1 MEGKRGYGPI
11 YFKRPGPAV
20 LKFMPTYIFLNRNTN
35 QLIEEVLRMSEY
47 DAFVRKHPHL
57 ERYHDVSANLA
68 SQIIE
73 SRRKKI
79 GFPPKSKPR
88 AKVKKGSTPVIVYG
102 IDYRVGK
109 LTDI

>member
-11 YFKRPGPAV
+11 YFKMPGPAV

-73 SRRKKI
+73 SRRKKNRLSSQEQTSCE
-79 GFPPKSKPR
+79 G
-88 AKVKKGSTPVIVYG
+88 KKMQ
-102 IDYRVGK
+102 
-109 LTDI
+109 LTCNCLRHRLSRR

>member
-20 LKFMPTYIFLNRNTN
+20 LKFMPTYIFLNRNTD

-57 ERYHDVSANLA
+57 ERYHDVPANLA
-68 SQIIE
+68 SQITE
-73 SRRKKI
+73 SRRKKTRLLSQEQQACE
-79 GFPPKSKPR
+79 G
-88 AKVKKGSTPVIVYG
+88 KKMQYTCNCLQHRLS
-102 IDYRVGK
+102 RM
-109 LTDI
+109 